1 MAVSYSIRAVTAH
14 EDNMSNPKARP
25 TFTPDAITLACTL
38 IAQAQGDTAKAR
50 RAASA
55 AVAWLQQPD
64 VDPTFKP
71 DVPPASVPQAAAA
84 GQDRDL
90 AAELDEAR
98 QHILQTVQ
106 KLDEVTKA
114 RRDLLSRFD
123 GQARTIKALEAAT
136 AEAESRCGSASDNA
150 MMMTDALT
158 QLIRSVAKWTRI
170 PCENVVQAEDA
181 LQAFA
186 GQVDAL
192 QVQLA
197 IAADAA
203 LSCPACGAPSDGG
216 LCDDCSAHAGD
227 DSQVLAEA
235 VERGATVLS
244 VTTAEDVV
252 ISAEPPVP
260 VAPVAPA
267 PQPAPAA
274 PDEEWPQFAHL
285 PEKMRAWA
293 IDRAIAARG

>member
-1 MAVSYSIRAVTAH
+1 
-14 EDNMSNPKARP
+14 MSNPKATRP

-64 VDPTFKP
+64 VDPTYKP
-71 DVPPASVPQAAAA
+71 DVSPATVPQAAAA

-98 QHILQTVQ
+98 QHILQTVA

-114 RRDLLSRFD
+114 RRDLLSRCD

-186 GQVDAL
+186 GQLDKL

-203 LSCPACGAPSDGG
+203 LSVDPDAPSWAPTDGCCPACGSPSEGG
-216 LCDDCSAHAGD
+216 LCSECDAHNGA
-227 DSQVLAEA
+227 VMAEA

-252 ISAEPPVP
+252 ISAEPPAP
-260 VAPVAPA
+260 AAPVAPA

-293 IDRAIAARG
+293 IARAIAARG